1 MKEKISQRK
10 KSYAIIF
17 LLLGSSLL
25 PLVSNLSAAVVPS
38 NPTNQN
44 QGSALVDDTQY
55 WALLVG
61 VGDYAENPEQDRP
74 DMISEVN
81 DLHALLLQSS
91 WWPEDHIK
99 VLTGA
104 DATVVNIIKGLRW
117 LDRMEKSN
125 DISLV
130 YLSTHGFPLG
140 FDIPPKDEAD
150 GTDEALVSYW
160 GFAYPSLFIWDD
172 ELNVLLNRLESKGV
186 CLIVDSCYAGGF
198 NDPPN
203 WNISGV
209 QESTQMSNSLAAE
222 QWVRGFGEDVRGQ
235 KRVVLM
241 GSCEDELSYSGGFGP
256 YIIDGLRGYA
266 DTNEDGIVTA
276 EEVFYYAQPR
286 STPRQHPTMYDGYDG
301 ELPLINAVV
310 SASTSKNENS
320 VQMTQKTG
328 DDQTT
333 QMITAETSILCGY
346 IQDAETNSSI
356 ENAVV
361 YARGRINQNEYYE
374 NETTTDSMGFY
385 QMSTP
390 AIRLRVTASA
400 DGYCSRETG
409 QIQMYENETRWV
421 NISLY
426 ERPPE
431 TAIVCGY
438 ITDEDTTDPL
448 DSAYV
453 NLTWEGTA
461 QQYYQN
467 ETITENTGFYQM
479 SVAAGTIS
487 LQIEQE
493 GYFSEYLQ
501 ELTIGDSQTL
511 WVNVSLTPRPVE
523 SATICGYLTD
533 NETGTPLSGA
543 RIDFEWI
550 DFETNQSYGKETQT
564 NTSGFYSIN
573 IAPGETYMDIRATG
587 YDYYDPY
594 RHDGIAN
601 QTKWL
606 NCSLTPSIIDI
617 EINRP
622 LNALYIQNQL
632 IMPWNSPRI
641 IGAIN
646 ISVIIPWGWWGEEND
661 VEKVEF
667 YIDNDLQTTLTEQ
680 PYNWTWSQHTIGK
693 HIIKVIAY
701 DFNGDTTVKE
711 VEVNKFL

>member
-1 MKEKISQRK
+1 MKEKNSQRK
-10 KSYAIIF
+10 KSYAIVF
-17 LLLGSSLL
+17 LLLISSVL
-25 PLVSNLSAAVVPS
+25 PFLSNLSTAIVPN
-38 NPTNQN
+38 NPINTTPVDTL
-44 QGSALVDDTQY
+44 ADDTEY

-61 VGDYAENPEQDRP
+61 IGDYAENPEEDRP
-74 DMISEVN
+74 DMITEVN

-91 WWPEDHIK
+91 WWSEDHIK

-117 LDRMEKSN
+117 LDRMEDSN

-150 GTDEALVSYW
+150 GTDEALVTYW

-172 ELNVLLNRLESKGV
+172 ELNFLLNRLESKGV

-203 WNISGV
+203 WNITGV
-209 QESTQMSNSLAAE
+209 TESTQTSNSLAAE
-222 QWVRGFGEDVRGQ
+222 QWVKGFGEDVRGQ

-266 DTNEDGIVTA
+266 DANGDGIVSA

-286 STPRQHPTMYDGYDG
+286 SNTRQHPTMYDGYEG

-310 SASTSKNENS
+310 NAPKSDSENP
-320 VQMTQKTG
+320 VQIITKT
-328 DDQTT
+328 DNQRSS
-333 QMITAETSILCGY
+333 QAIAEETSVLCGY
-346 IQDAETNSSI
+346 IQDASTNVSI
-356 ENAVV
+356 ENALVSV
-361 YARGRINQNEYYE
+361 SGRINQNEYYE
-374 NETTTDSMGFY
+374 NQTTTDSMGYY
-385 QMSTP
+385 QMNTP
-390 AIRLRVTASA
+390 AIRLRVTVSA
-400 DGYCSRETG
+400 DGYCNGQMG

-426 ERPPE
+426 ERPSE

-438 ITDEDTTDPL
+438 IIDKDTTNPL
-448 DSAYV
+448 DFALV
-453 NLTWEGTA
+453 NLTWEGNE

-467 ETITENTGFYQM
+467 QTTTTSTGFYQM
-479 SVAAGTIS
+479 NVAAGTIR
-487 LQIEQE
+487 LQIERE
-493 GYFSEYLQ
+493 GYFSRYLQ
-501 ELTIGDSQTL
+501 DLTISDAQIL

-523 SATICGYLTD
+523 SAIICGYITD
-533 NETGTPLSGA
+533 HETGEPLNNV

-550 DFETNQSYGKETQT
+550 DFETNLSYGKETQT
-564 NTSGFYSIN
+564 NDSGFYTIN
-573 IAPGETYMDIRATG
+573 IAPGETYMNLRAMG

-594 RHDGIAN
+594 RHDGIEN

-617 EINRP
+617 ELNRP

-646 ISVIIPWGWWGEEND
+646 ISVIIPWGWWGEQDE

-667 YIDNDLQTTLTEQ
+667 YIDDVLQTTLTEQ
-680 PYNWTWSQHTIGK
+680 PYNWTWSQYTIGK
-693 HIIKVIAY
+693 HVIKVIAY
-701 DFNGDTTVKE
+701 DFNGDTTTKE